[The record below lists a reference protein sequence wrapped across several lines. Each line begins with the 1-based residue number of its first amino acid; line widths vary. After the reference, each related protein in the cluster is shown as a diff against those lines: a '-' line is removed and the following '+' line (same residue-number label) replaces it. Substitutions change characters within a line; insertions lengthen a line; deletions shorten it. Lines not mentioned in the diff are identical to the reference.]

1 MSDRKTMKHMKKNIF
16 NLIGA
21 AALALVVSACQMDL
35 IPTSDIVYDETKP
48 TIQKE
53 SDLVAFESGIHAIFR
68 GMHQGTYYYVSDF
81 MTDGFNATMDFGNNF
96 GPVHRT
102 DADFTAGDSDVETLY
117 GNYFSNINQFN
128 LDIAAAN
135 TIEDPELKAAAQTFK
150 GYAFFYRAYSYL
162 FLARYFGKAYNAS
175 TADKDLSVP
184 LVTVY
189 DQNARPARATQK
201 AIYDQVKADLDSAA
215 ILLGKNVPDGKF
227 PVTRPTVDAINAL
240 YARYYLDIKDWANAA
255 AAAQS
260 VIDRGIYKLASTAED
275 FQKEFVDDAG
285 TEPILQ
291 YFAVYPSEVPNS
303 LYNYTRLTKAAN
315 RDVYTPYFLPS
326 GKLLDAY
333 DEGDLRLACWFKP
346 ADDSAYPIYMT
357 GSIHVNSDVKVFTKF
372 EGNMAYTTQPLPQG
386 QQAIKPFRISEM
398 YLIAAEALFQDG
410 KQPQALTLLNT
421 LQTARGAT
429 LTTNISMDAIQ
440 KEWFRETVGEGQRL
454 WCLKRWGIGFN
465 GRKGQ
470 AAALAEGLIYTG
482 QYYTDREMKADDH
495 HFTLPIPTYE
505 MKVNPNLV
513 QNEGYDL
520 LNN

>member
-1 MSDRKTMKHMKKNIF
+1 MKKTIF

-21 AALALVVSACQMDL
+21 TVLALAVSACQLDL
-35 IPTSDIVYDETKP
+35 IPTEVIVYDENEP
-48 TIQKE
+48 TIQKA
-53 SDLVAFESGIHAIFR
+53 SDLVSFESGIHAIFR
-68 GMHQGTYYYVSDF
+68 GRHQGTFYYVSDL

-102 DADFTAGDSDVETLY
+102 DADFTAGDQDVETLY
-117 GNYFSNINQFN
+117 GSYFTAINQFN

-135 TIEDPELKAAAQTFK
+135 TIADPELKAAAQTFK

-162 FLARYFGKAYNAS
+162 FLARYFGKVYNAS
-175 TADKDLSVP
+175 SADKDLSVP

-189 DQNARPARATQK
+189 NQNDRPVRATQK

-227 PVTRPTVDAINAL
+227 PIIRPTIDAVNAL

-255 AAAQS
+255 SAAQS
-260 VIDRGIYKLASTAED
+260 VIDRGIYKLASSAED

-291 YFAVYPSEVPNS
+291 YFASLTEAPSG
-303 LYNYTRLTKAAN
+303 LGNYTRITKVGDW
-315 RDVYTPYFLPS
+315 DVYTPYFLPS
-326 GKLLDAY
+326 AKLLDSY
-333 DEGDLRLACWFKP
+333 DDGDLRLANWFKP

-357 GSIHVNSDVKVFTKF
+357 GSVHVNSDIKVFTKF
-372 EGNMAYTTQPLPQG
+372 EGNMAYTSQPYPQG

-410 KQPQALTLLNT
+410 KQPQALALLNT
-421 LQTARGAT
+421 LQTARGAV

-470 AAALAEGLIYTG
+470 AAALSEGLIYTG
-482 QYYTDREMKADDH
+482 EYYTDRNVPANDY

-505 MKVNPNLV
+505 MKVNANLV

>member
-1 MSDRKTMKHMKKNIF
+1 MKKTIF

-21 AALALVVSACQMDL
+21 TVLALAFTACQMDL
-35 IPTSDIVYDETKP
+35 IPTSSIVYDENEP

-53 SDLVAFESGIHAIFR
+53 SDLVSFEAGIHSIFCGR
-68 GMHQGTYYYVSDF
+68 HQGTFYYVSDL

-102 DADFTAGDSDVETLY
+102 DADFTAGNSDVETLY
-117 GNYFSNINQFN
+117 GSYFSDINQFN

-135 TIEDPELKAAAQTFK
+135 TIADPELKEAALPFK

-162 FLARYFGKAYNAS
+162 FLARYFGDAYNAA
-175 TADKDLSVP
+175 TAGTDLSVP

-189 DQNARPARATQK
+189 DQNARPARATQQQ
-201 AIYDQVKADLDSAA
+201 IYDQVKADLDSAA
-215 ILLGKNVPDGKF
+215 ILLKGRVPDGKF
-227 PVTRPTVDAINAL
+227 PIIRPTIDAVYAL
-240 YARYYLDIKDWANAA
+240 YARYYLDIKDFANAA
-255 AAAQS
+255 DYAQR
-260 VIDRGIYKLASTAED
+260 VIDRGIYKLASSAAE
-275 FQKEFVDDAG
+275 FNAEFVEDEG

-291 YFAVYPSEVPNS
+291 YFASYTESPNS
-303 LYNYTRLTKAAN
+303 LINYTRITKASN

-326 GKLLDAY
+326 AKLLDAY
-333 DEGDLRLACWFKP
+333 DEGDLRLANWFSP

-357 GSIHVNSDVKVFTKF
+357 GSVHVNSDVKVFTKF
-372 EGNMAYTTQPLPQG
+372 QGNISYTNQPFPQG

-398 YLIAAEALFQDG
+398 YLIAAEALFQNSQQV
-410 KQPQALTLLNT
+410 KALEMLNA

-429 LTTNISMDAIQ
+429 PTTNISMDAIQ
-440 KEWFRETVGEGQRL
+440 KEWFRETAGEGQRL

-470 AAALAEGLIYTG
+470 SAALAEGLIYTG
-482 QYYTDREMKADDH
+482 EYYTDRNVPAGDY

-513 QNEGYDL
+513 QNKGYDL

>member
-1 MSDRKTMKHMKKNIF
+1 MKKTIF
-16 NLIGA
+16 NFFGA
-21 AALALVVSACQMDL
+21 TVLALALSACQMDL
-35 IPTSDIVYDETKP
+35 IPTGGAVYDEQEP

-53 SDLVAFESGIHAIFR
+53 SDLVAFEAGIHSIFR
-68 GMHQGTYYYVSDF
+68 GRHQSTFYYVSDL
-81 MTDGFNATMDFGNNF
+81 MTDGFNATMDFGNNY
-96 GPVHRT
+96 GPIHRT

-117 GNYFSNINQFN
+117 GSYFSAINQFN

-135 TIEDPELKAAAQTFK
+135 TIADPELKEAALPFK

-162 FLARYFGKAYNAS
+162 FLARYFGKVYNAS
-175 TADKDLSVP
+175 SAGSDLSVP

-189 DQNARPARATQK
+189 DQNARPSRATQQQ
-201 AIYDQVKADLDSAA
+201 IYDQVKADLDSAA
-215 ILLGKNVPDGKF
+215 ILLAKQVPDGKF
-227 PVTRPTVDAINAL
+227 PIIRPTIDAVNAL
-240 YARYYLDIKDWANAA
+240 YARYYLDIKDFAKAA
-255 AAAQS
+255 EYAKG
-260 VIDRGIYKLASTAED
+260 VIDRGIYKLASSASD
-275 FQKEFVDDAG
+275 FEKEFLDDAG

-291 YFAVYPSEVPNS
+291 YFASLTESPNG
-303 LYNYTRLTKAAN
+303 LGNYTRLTTASS
-315 RDVYTPYFLPS
+315 RSVYAPYFLPS
-326 GKLLDAY
+326 GKLLEAY

-372 EGNMAYTTQPLPQG
+372 EGSMTYTSAKLPQG

-398 YLIAAEALFQDG
+398 YLIAAEALFQNG
-410 KQPQALTLLNT
+410 QQPQALALLNE
-421 LQTARGAT
+421 LQTARGAA

-482 QYYTDREMKADDH
+482 EYYTDRNVPAGDY

>member
-1 MSDRKTMKHMKKNIF
+1 MKKNIF

-21 AALALVVSACQMDL
+21 AALALAVSACQMDL
-35 IPTSDIVYDETKP
+35 IPSSNAVYDENEP

-53 SDLVAFESGIHAIFR
+53 SDLISFEAGIHSIFR
-68 GMHQGTYYYVSDF
+68 GRHQGTFYYLSDL
-81 MTDGFNATMDFGNNF
+81 MTDGFNATMDYGNNF

-102 DADFTAGDSDVETLY
+102 DADFTAGDSDVESLY
-117 GNYFSNINQFN
+117 GSYFSAINQFN

-135 TIEDPELKAAAQTFK
+135 TIADPELKEAALPFK

-162 FLARYFGKAYNAS
+162 FLARYFGKVYDAA
-175 TADKDLSVP
+175 TAGTDLSVP

-189 DQNARPARATQK
+189 NQNARPARATQQE
-201 AIYDQVKADLDSAA
+201 IYDQVKSDLDSAA
-215 ILLGKNVPDGKF
+215 LLLAGRVPDGKF
-227 PVTRPTVDAINAL
+227 PIIRPTIDAVNAL
-240 YARYYLDIKDWANAA
+240 YARYYLDIKDFGKAA
-255 AAAQS
+255 ESAQS
-260 VIDRGIYKLASTAED
+260 IIDRGIYHLASDSEE
-275 FQKEFVDDAG
+275 FEKEFVDDEG

-291 YFAVYPSEVPNS
+291 YFASQNEPPAGLGY
-303 LYNYTRLTKAAN
+303 YTRITKALN
-315 RDVYTPYFLPS
+315 KDVYAPYFLPS
-326 GKLLDAY
+326 GKLLESY
-333 DEGDLRLACWFKP
+333 DEDDLRLENWFKP
-346 ADDSAYPIYMT
+346 ADDSAYPVYMT

-372 EGNMAYTTQPLPQG
+372 EGNLSYTNQPYPQG

-398 YLIAAEALFQDG
+398 YLIAAEALFQNG
-410 KQPQALTLLNT
+410 QQPKALALLNE
-421 LQTARGAT
+421 LQEARGAN

-470 AAALAEGLIYTG
+470 SAALAEGLIYTG
-482 QYYTDREMKADDH
+482 EYFTDRSMPAGDY

-513 QNEGYDL
+513 QNQGYDL